1 MDKTCGFL
9 EQYDIK
15 SDQFYYRFF
24 ITPKGS
30 NSRFTIGLNEGM
42 TVKEMAEELQ
52 KISAEMLLSV
62 NG

>member
-1 MDKTCGFL
+1 MDKTCDFL

-30 NSRFTIGLNEGM
+30 GSRFTIGLNEGM
-42 TVKEMAEELQ
+42 SVKEVGEELKKVAEE
-52 KISAEMLLSV
+52 MLAV
-62 NG
+62 